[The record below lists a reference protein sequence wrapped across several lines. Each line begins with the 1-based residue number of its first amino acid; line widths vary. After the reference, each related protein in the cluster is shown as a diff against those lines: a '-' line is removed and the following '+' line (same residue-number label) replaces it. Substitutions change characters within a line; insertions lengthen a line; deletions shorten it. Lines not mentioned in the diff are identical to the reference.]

1 SLKLTAD
8 TANNDIDNQGILD
21 IESGNSAINSTTF
34 TNSGVLTIRGTSGSN
49 AQLTV
54 ANGFTNAGTI
64 TLDNASSVARNE
76 TLTVSSGTLF
86 NSGVINTT
94 STGGGGGTITLN
106 PDILSNTGTINVN
119 ESMNLTFATSA
130 TNEAGGNINIADTKT
145 LDIDGGTFNN
155 NGTITLLGNSSTT
168 TLDLAGLTSL
178 SNNSGASITG
188 SGTIV
193 NSGVITGPGTF
204 SVSPGASP
212 GILIF
217 DGDLNTALDLE
228 IELEGL
234 TPATEHDQVVVNG
247 RLDLSDSLM
256 DVTLLNGYQPTT
268 GDSFVVLEAQQ
279 LTGQLGHISGLDI
292 SSDVILDVGY
302 INNSVILTAL
312 STTYA
317 GSFLAETIVGSG
329 AQDVVTAGAGD
340 DLIYTSTGADII
352 YGQDGND
359 HISVGTDFKRV
370 DGGDGIDTLFVN
382 SLTAETEGG
391 IDNVEVISLNNGED
405 EDSYLN
411 SAMIRQIVD
420 GTNELTG
427 IEDSLVLIAPQATS
441 LSLQGDYVYAS
452 DVLLDAGRGFE
463 LFDVYTDA
471 TSTLL
476 VSQEIDITLS
486 PGLSLLSSDTIDL
499 TNVEANST
507 LANANTQPE
516 LMSGTIDLTDLVI
529 TGVFNETEVNPLD
542 NLIGSSGIADGSAL
556 QSTYAATDIS
566 AVDTSSLLESMLY
579 NDPGDY
585 HSFT

>member
-1 SLKLTAD
+1 
-8 TANNDIDNQGILD
+8 
-21 IESGNSAINSTTF
+21 
-34 TNSGVLTIRGTSGSN
+34 
-49 AQLTV
+49 
-54 ANGFTNAGTI
+54 
-64 TLDNASSVARNE
+64 
-76 TLTVSSGTLF
+76 
-86 NSGVINTT
+86 
-94 STGGGGGTITLN
+94 
-106 PDILSNTGTINVN
+106 
-119 ESMNLTFATSA
+119 MNLTFATSA

-155 NGTITLLGNSSTT
+155 NGTITLLGTTSTPTT

-178 SNNSGASITG
+178 NNNSGASITG
-188 SGTIV
+188 SGTV
-193 NSGVITGPGTF
+193 LNSSVITGLGTF
-204 SVSPGASP
+204 SVAPGGSP

-256 DVTLLNGYQPTT
+256 DVTLLKDYQPTT

-292 SSDVILDVGY
+292 SNDLVLDVGY
-302 INNSVILTAL
+302 LNNSVTLTAL

-317 GSFLAETIVGSG
+317 GSFIAETIIGSS

-359 HISVGTDFKRV
+359 QISVGADFKRV

-566 AVDTSSLLESMLY
+566 AVDTSSLLESVLY

-585 HSFT
+585 HSFV

>member
-1 SLKLTAD
+1 
-8 TANNDIDNQGILD
+8 
-21 IESGNSAINSTTF
+21 
-34 TNSGVLTIRGTSGSN
+34 
-49 AQLTV
+49 
-54 ANGFTNAGTI
+54 
-64 TLDNASSVARNE
+64 
-76 TLTVSSGTLF
+76 
-86 NSGVINTT
+86 
-94 STGGGGGTITLN
+94 
-106 PDILSNTGTINVN
+106 
-119 ESMNLTFATSA
+119 
-130 TNEAGGNINIADTKT
+130 ADTKT

-292 SSDVILDVGY
+292 SNDVILDVGY
-302 INNSVILTAL
+302 LNNSVTLTAL

-405 EDSYLN
+405 ADSYLN

-427 IEDSLVLIAPQATS
+427 IEDSLVLIAPQTTS

-566 AVDTSSLLESMLY
+566 AVDTSSLLESVLY